1 MPKRTR
7 DQDEAAGLE
16 LSPIGEELVSK
27 AVKVAKHHMY
37 NELRTLNYEF
47 SRLLQSSECLTT
59 HWSTI
64 DEGNLHTEISC
75 KFRMDTTAEDEAVP
89 EIVTTVHTKVPA
101 ELNAVMQ
108 ELRALHNKLRELEEQ
123 WSAHKIPRAR

>member
-27 AVKVAKHHMY
+27 AVKVAKHQMY
-37 NELRTLNYEF
+37 SEVNRLNYEF
-47 SRLLQSSECLTT
+47 SRLLQASECLTT

-64 DEGNLHTEISC
+64 DEEYLHREISC
-75 KFRMDTTAEDEAVP
+75 EFRMDTTAEDEAVP
-89 EIVTTVHTKVPA
+89 EIVTTVRTKVPA
-101 ELNAVMQ
+101 EFNAVMQ
-108 ELRALHNKLRELEEQ
+108 ELRAIHNKLRELEEH
-123 WSAHKIPRAR
+123 WSTHNISRAR

>member
-16 LSPIGEELVSK
+16 LSLIGEDLLSK
-27 AVKVAKHHMY
+27 AVKVAKHQMY
-37 NELRTLNYEF
+37 HELGTLNHEF
-47 SRLLQSSECLTT
+47 SRLLQSSEGLTT

-64 DEGNLHTEISC
+64 DEEYLHREISC
-75 KFRMDTTAEDEAVP
+75 QFKMLTTAEDEAVP

-101 ELNAVMQ
+101 EFNAVMQ

-123 WSAHKIPRAR
+123 WSAHKISRAR